1 MVSPN
6 SLNLRAERSEPARR
20 AQTKR
25 GHQSNLLLLFLIFLY
40 GCSSASRSASPTPVA
55 VAESTLTPTPS
66 PTQTQTAV
74 PGFVLKIR
82 NAGYQLGLTDA
93 LRVVQLTD
101 GKFEQGAPGD
111 NDFASIFVTD
121 FIARGD
127 LDGDEVNEVAALVA
141 ENYGGT
147 GVFVFLAVYADVAG
161 TPVFQ
166 TSILV
171 DDRPQL
177 NAISIEDNE
186 IFLDT
191 TTHGFEDP
199 LCCPTL
205 KTTRHYRLA
214 DGQLDMTDYTTFTP
228 DGKPRTITISSPTPG
243 TEVYRSIQIK
253 GSVAIAPFENNLVY
267 RIYDLGSVE
276 LAAGAISV
284 SAPNPGAPGTFDAII
299 PLGNI
304 LSRAVIRLEVQ
315 DLNAADGSLFAMDSV
330 ELVVK

>member
-1 MVSPN
+1 MVSHRPLT
-6 SLNLRAERSEPARR
+6 SRVERSVAKTRR
-20 AQTKR
+20 LMILFT
-25 GHQSNLLLLFLIFLY
+25 LLLC
-40 GCSSASRSASPTPVA
+40 GCSSVSRSASPTPA
-55 VAESTLTPTPS
+55 PVAEATLTPTPS
-66 PTQTQTAV
+66 PTQPPTTA
-74 PGFVLKIR
+74 PDFVARIR
-82 NAGYQLGLTDA
+82 NAEYQLGLTDA

-101 GKFEQGAPGD
+101 GKFEQGAAGD
-111 NDFASIFVTD
+111 DHYASIFMTD
-121 FIARGD
+121 FVARGD
-127 LDGDEVNEVAALVA
+127 LNGDGANEVAALVA

-147 GVFVFLAVYADVAG
+147 GVFVFLAVYSDIAG
-161 TPVFQ
+161 APVFQ
-166 TSILV
+166 TSLMV

-177 NAISIEDNE
+177 NVLSIEGSE
-186 IFLDT
+186 IFLDA

-228 DGKPRTITISSPTPG
+228 DDRPRTIIISSPASG
-243 TEVYRSIQIK
+243 TEVYRFILIK

-267 RIYDLGSVE
+267 RIYDLGGVE

-284 SAPNPGAPGTFDAII
+284 SAANPGAPGTFDATI

-315 DLNAADGSLFAMDSV
+315 DLNAADGSLFAMNSV